1 MYKAR
6 KILFLVFFISFCA
19 FSQKETEAFKN
30 GEFLKFRIN
39 YGLINAGFASLEIK
53 NSLKDNK
60 TMYHVIGKGW
70 STGMV
75 NFFFPVNDDYQ
86 TYINQTT
93 LKPYHFIR
101 KINEGGYTKDKEILF
116 DFQKHQAKVI
126 NHKHNS
132 EKNYFIQ
139 NDVQDMLSSL
149 YYLRSLNLEN
159 LKPNEI
165 ITINMFFDNTMNKIR
180 LKFKKR
186 DVINTKFGKIKA
198 LVFQPMVQ
206 IGRVFKDEKSI
217 TLWISDDKN
226 KIPLRIKAS
235 IIVGSLKA
243 DLIMYKGLANG
254 LPIIFN

>member
-1 MYKAR
+1 MK
-6 KILFLVFFISFCA
+6 KMLFLFLFISFCS
-19 FSQKETEAFKN
+19 FSQKENKAFKN
-30 GEFLKFRIN
+30 GEFLKFRVS
-39 YGLINAGFASLEIK
+39 YGLINAGFATLEIK
-53 NSLKDNK
+53 NSLKNNK
-60 TMYHVIGKGW
+60 TMYHIIGKGW

-93 LKPYHFIR
+93 LKPYRFIR
-101 KINEGGYTKDKEILF
+101 KINEGGYTKNKEILF

-132 EKNYFIQ
+132 EKTYFIQ

-149 YYLRSLNLEN
+149 YYLRSLNLEKI
-159 LKPNEI
+159 KPNEV
-165 ITINMFFDNTMNKIR
+165 ITINMFFDNKMNKIK

-186 DVINTKFGKIKA
+186 DIINTKFGKVKA
-198 LVFQPMVQ
+198 LIFQPMVQ
-206 IGRVFKDEKSI
+206 IGRVFKDEESI

-226 KIPLRIKAS
+226 KIPLKIKAS
-235 IIVGSLKA
+235 IVVGSLKA
-243 DLIMYKGLANG
+243 DLIMYKGLVNG